1 MQVNMHEAKSQL
13 SRLGRLA
20 WEGEEVV
27 IAKAGEPY
35 LRLEPYRRVKGKRR
49 LGVFAGQIQIAPGFD
64 ETPQEITDAFHD
76 SRLFPDE
83 DDG

>member
-20 WEGEEVV
+20 WEGKEIV

-35 LRLEPYRRVKGKRR
+35 LRLKPYRERVKKRR
-49 LGVFAGQIQIAPGFD
+49 LGGLEGQIWMSDDFD
-64 ETPQEITDAFHD
+64 EDDEELIREIEH
-76 SRLFPDE
+76 SKIFPDE
-83 DDG
+83 D